1 MCSFKE
7 LLISVFIPPFP
18 NCKVIPIERLH
29 CNRRDYILLWCKS
42 ATITSCGANVMLQQ
56 SDKLNCIY
64 ILAVMCWFIAGDLLQ
79 QQICE
84 QTCDFQTFIPP
95 PHQENGVKRCTFIC
109 LQMLKHCIIIN

>member
-29 CNRRDYILLWCKS
+29 CNRRDYILLWRKS

-64 ILAVMCWFIAGDLLQ
+64 ILAVMCRVIYYS
-79 QQICE
+79 
-84 QTCDFQTFIPP
+84 
-95 PHQENGVKRCTFIC
+95 NKSVN
-109 LQMLKHCIIIN
+109 KHVTSRHLYLRHTKKTV